1 MAATRKHKT
10 VDEDTRN
17 NADEPDEINL
27 DADDDDGDD
36 GKGGDGADGGD
47 GDADDDGDDH
57 TDTGWRLGAC
67 AGTLKCKSIAT
78 TGESSP

>member
-1 MAATRKHKT
+1 MAATRQHKT

-27 DADDDDGDD
+27 
-36 GKGGDGADGGD
+36 
-47 GDADDDGDDH
+47 DADDDGDDH